1 MTSPT
6 ALIIGGTGAQ
16 GVPIVE
22 GIPTLG
28 DNYEII
34 Y

>member
-22 GIPTLG
+22 GIATPG
-28 DNYEII
+28 DDYEIV